1 MASRSVRKGKI
12 LSANDMA
19 RLVAAKQITLPEA
32 ERCKR
37 QNIETLLNK
46 DSDTV
51 HYLPALAAAMGTTVE
66 VLAAGRWD
74 PDSSTPD
81 PANIEPGPDIRGK
94 GEYPLISFVQAGDW
108 TSLCDNFHP
117 GDAESRHTTHH
128 NLGKC
133 GFVLRVNG
141 DSMTAPGAR
150 HSFPHGM
157 LLFVNPDKDPVAG
170 QFVIVRRERE
180 KEATFKK
187 LTMVDG
193 ELFLEAIN
201 PEWPKRYLKLEE
213 GDHFCGVVVD
223 ASFGNLP

>member
-1 MASRSVRKGKI
+1 MASRSLRKGKS

-19 RLVAAKQITLPEA
+19 KLVAAKQIALPEA

-46 DSDTV
+46 DSETV

-66 VLAAGRWD
+66 VLAAGRWAAD
-74 PDSSTPD
+74 PSAAEPV
-81 PANIEPGPDIRGK
+81 NIEPGPDIRGK
-94 GEYPLISFVQAGDW
+94 GKYPLISFVQAGDW

-117 GDAESRHTTHH
+117 GDAESYEVTHH
-128 NLGKC
+128 NLGEC
-133 GFVLRVNG
+133 GFVLRVKG
-141 DSMTAPGAR
+141 DSMKAPGER
-150 HSFPHGM
+150 YSFPPGM

-180 KEATFKK
+180 QEATFKK

-201 PEWPKRYLKLEE
+201 PDWPRRYLKLED